1 MKKITSIIAIY
12 FVGLIGV
19 TATAQSIVDPGIST
33 FNYKHPNKAAEAK
46 AKGANKNTVRVA
58 SFNTIE
64 KYSKHQKAFVS
75 TTPKYAPRPVA
86 LVVTREY
93 KSEGVNINPL
103 TSPRNY
109 KTPSISVT
117 KDTAQMADFY
127 NTPDSAYP
135 TKD

>member
-1 MKKITSIIAIY
+1 MKKIAFIIAIY
-12 FVGLIGV
+12 FAGLIGFS
-19 TATAQSIVDPGIST
+19 ANAQSIVDPGVST

-46 AKGANKNTVRVA
+46 AKGANKNTVRVL
-58 SFNTIE
+58 SLNSIE

-75 TTPKYAPRPVA
+75 TTPRYAPRPVA
-86 LVVTREY
+86 LVITREY
-93 KSEGVNINPL
+93 KPEGVNINPL

-109 KTPSISVT
+109 KTPTISVT
-117 KDTAQMADFY
+117 KDTAQIADFY